1 MSEVVLVNDK
11 VGVRTIT
18 LNRPNKKNALSHEMY
33 GLMADAIITGE
44 ADESIKVT
52 ILTGSDSCFT
62 AGNDLGDF
70 LGSPP
75 ELNAEE
81 RPPVT
86 RFMFALLEAKK
97 PVIAAIEG
105 PAVGIGV
112 TMLLHCE
119 FAYAGEEAYFLTPFV
134 NLALPPEYASTLLLP
149 QMVGQKKAVEML
161 MLGEKTSAKAAVE
174 MGLVTAVTKSGEAL
188 ARANETAQKL
198 TKKAPRA
205 IRLTKKL
212 LNMPPETVVDRMNRE
227 GELFATSLHSA
238 EFKESVTA
246 FFEKRDPNY
255 SNCSEE

>member
-1 MSEVVLVNDK
+1 MSEVVLVNDAND
-11 VGVRTIT
+11 VRTIT

-33 GLMADAIITGE
+33 ALMADAIIAAE
-44 ADESIKVT
+44 ADNSLKVI

-119 FAYAGEEAYFLTPFV
+119 FAYAGENAYFLTPFV

-149 QMVGQKKAVEML
+149 QIVGQKKAVEML
-161 MLGEKTSAKAAVE
+161 MLGEKTSANAAVE

-198 TKKAPRA
+198 AKKAPQA

-212 LNMPPETVVDRMNRE
+212 LNMPPEAVVDRMNRE

-246 FFEKRDPNY
+246 FFEKRDPDY
-255 SNCSEE
+255 SGCAE

>member
-1 MSEVVLVNDK
+1 MSEVVLVNDAND
-11 VGVRTIT
+11 VRTIT

-33 GLMADAIITGE
+33 ALMADAIIAAE
-44 ADESIKVT
+44 ADNSLKVI

-62 AGNDLGDF
+62 AGNDLDDF

-81 RPPVT
+81 RLPVT

-119 FAYAGEEAYFLTPFV
+119 FAYAGENAYFLTPFV

-149 QMVGQKKAVEML
+149 QIVGQKKAVEML
-161 MLGEKTSAKAAVE
+161 MLGEKTSANAAVE

-198 TKKAPRA
+198 AKKAPQA

-212 LNMPPETVVDRMNRE
+212 LNMPPEAVVDRMNRE

-246 FFEKRDPNY
+246 FFEKRDPDY
-255 SNCSEE
+255 SGCAE